1 MTSIPTMKD
10 LLEAGSHFG
19 HEAKRWNPKMAQYI
33 FTNRG
38 GIHVIDLE
46 QTEKMLKVASD
57 FVIDQ
62 VSKGAEIV
70 FIATKKQAQDFTR
83 EEAIRSGAMYMTKRW
98 VGGLFTNFEAVKKTL
113 NRFKETAEQ
122 KAKATE
128 LGLTKK
134 EKLLLDRHLEKVEK
148 VFGGVK
154 DIEKLPEIIFV
165 VDSKKELNSVLEA
178 RKMGIKI
185 VAITDT
191 NSDPTLI
198 DYPIPANDDA
208 IKSIQLI
215 VKTIADS
222 VLEGKQLVGKLK
234 IESGELLLQS
244 KTGESRQVEKEKGK
258 EEKPKKKA
266 ARKEKV
272 EAKQSKEV
280 TKEKVSKAKKT
291 TKKEKA

>member
-1 MTSIPTMKD
+1 MTKIPTMKD

-19 HEAKRWNPKMAQYI
+19 HEAKRWNPKMAPYI

-46 QTEKMLKVASD
+46 QTEKKLKEASE
-57 FVIDQ
+57 FITDQ
-62 VSKGAEIV
+62 VSSGAKIMFV
-70 FIATKKQAQDFTR
+70 ATKKQAQDFTK
-83 EEAIRSGAMYMTKRW
+83 EEAIRSGAMHMTTRW

-113 NRFKETAEQ
+113 NRFKETEEQ
-122 KAKATE
+122 KAKASE

-134 EKLLLDRHLEKVEK
+134 ELLLLSRHLEKVEK

-165 VDSKKELNSVLEA
+165 VDSKKELNAVLEA

-222 VLEGKQLVGKLK
+222 VEEGRQMQGKRMAVATEEVK
-234 IESGELLLQS
+234 VA
-244 KTGESRQVEKEKGK
+244 VEEV
-258 EEKPKKKA
+258 KPKKVIKSKERLKA
-266 ARKEKV
+266 TEVKKEK
-272 EAKQSKEV
+272 KTT
-280 TKEKVSKAKKT
+280 TKEKT
-291 TKKEKA
+291 TVKKEKA